1 MQIIFQVDDKMSN
14 YNVFKN
20 NLLTKMFLISLELKL
35 TPEPSFVSI
44 RILQSKNS
52 FVEILVFAKTFST
65 KLWKTEQ
72 ANRPYIASVSS

>member
-14 YNVFKN
+14 YNIFTN
-20 NLLTKMFLISLELKL
+20 NLLTKMFQISLELKL
-35 TPEPSFVSI
+35 IPEPTFVSI

-52 FVEILVFAKTFST
+52 FAEILVFPKTFST

-72 ANRPYIASVSS
+72 ANRPYLASVSS